1 MVKVPGFL
9 LKRLYVKGT
18 LRNTRDGFEF
28 QLKNTLG
35 SGYARKVLPLTMDG
49 VEVPLASTSFTQ
61 NGNEVSFTAV
71 EETTPF
77 TLAMNKS
84 TTVKI
89 KGAALSPGPHKVSM
103 SFEVQGLGVLNFDFT
118 DMVENDGSS

>member
-18 LRNTRDGFEF
+18 LRNTKDGFEF
-28 QLKNTLG
+28 ELKNTLG
-35 SGYARKVLPLTMDG
+35 SGYARKVMPLTLDDS
-49 VEVPLASTSFTQ
+49 EVPLASTTFTQ
-61 NGNEVSFTAV
+61 DGKEIPFSAV

-77 TLAMNKS
+77 TLPMNKS

-89 KGAALSPGPHKVSM
+89 NGTTLPPGPHKVSM
-103 SFEVQGLGVLNFDFT
+103 TFEVQGLGMLSFDFT
-118 DMVENDGSS
+118 DMVENG